1 MYVTVYPPTP
11 PPTSSCFILQFLE
24 DFNLVTFHVLYNGTS
39 LLADVGGYLGLFL
52 GLSIFGL
59 FELAEK
65 AVAVVAAKKEGPAN
79 KVSQRRKMGL
89 KN

>member
-1 MYVTVYPPTP
+1 M
-11 PPTSSCFILQFLE
+11 QFME

-65 AVAVVAAKKEGPAN
+65 ALAALAAKNEGTAKRVRP
-79 KVSQRRKMGL
+79 RRKIVV
-89 KN
+89 KS